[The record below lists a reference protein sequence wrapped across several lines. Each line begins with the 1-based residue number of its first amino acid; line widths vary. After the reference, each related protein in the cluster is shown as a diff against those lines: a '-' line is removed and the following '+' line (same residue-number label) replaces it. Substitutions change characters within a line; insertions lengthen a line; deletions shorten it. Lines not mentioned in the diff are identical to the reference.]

1 MELKK
6 KEQGMDVCGKRICRK
21 GIGETQRNDSHGV
34 FFDANRACV
43 MESNKQRDLYYVCIL
58 KKYKITKK

>member
-1 MELKK
+1 MA
-6 KEQGMDVCGKRICRK
+6 KEFVERAS
-21 GIGETQRNDSHGV
+21 GETQRNDSHGV